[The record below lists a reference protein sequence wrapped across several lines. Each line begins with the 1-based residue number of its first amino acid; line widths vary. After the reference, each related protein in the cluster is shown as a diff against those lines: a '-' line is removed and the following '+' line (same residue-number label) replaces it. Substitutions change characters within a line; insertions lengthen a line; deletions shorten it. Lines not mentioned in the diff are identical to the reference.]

1 MLEIDTPCAAGISP
15 GYRFSRS
22 HTFTPE
28 QVRAFSLAAGDE
40 NPLHLDTEIAIKS
53 QFGGL
58 TASGTHTSS
67 ILMGLTATHFSRL
80 GQVLGMNFSL
90 DLLHPVMAN
99 ETVVL
104 EWVVTST
111 AAHLKGGYVIDLEG
125 TIKGEKGLT
134 YLHATGRVL
143 FTSSV
148 G

>member
-1 MLEIDTPCAAGISP
+1 MLEIDTPCGADISP

-22 HTFTPE
+22 HTFNPE

-40 NPLHLDTEIAIKS
+40 NPIHLDAELAGRS

-58 TASGTHTSS
+58 IVSGTHTSS

-80 GQVLGMNFSL
+80 GKVLGMNFSL
-90 DLLHPVMAN
+90 DLLHPVMAD
-99 ETVVL
+99 ETVAL
-104 EWVVTST
+104 GWIVTST

-125 TIKGEKGLT
+125 TIKGGKGLT

-143 FTSSV
+143 FTPSSD
-148 G
+148 